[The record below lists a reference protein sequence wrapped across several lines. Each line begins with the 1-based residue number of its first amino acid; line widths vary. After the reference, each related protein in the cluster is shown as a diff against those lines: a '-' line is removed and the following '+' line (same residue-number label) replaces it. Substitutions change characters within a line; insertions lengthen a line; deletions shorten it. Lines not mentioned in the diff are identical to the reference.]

1 MRRRGLLATT
11 LILGLGCD
19 KARELVPGNDA
30 KAQAAEVPAA
40 ARLDL
45 RSRPPILF
53 QIYGERDDPRMIP
66 VGVMRNGTIEPIVLA
81 ASGWREFD
89 GLYGKAGT
97 NYTVYDGGRA
107 IGHATVRQ
115 GMWEEGREQL
125 YTLPACDL
133 LIPQSAMT
141 LGPGIGANYTVTLFA
156 SSKPLRDAARASM
169 SGAEAEV
176 IARAIGGKLVSQA
189 GIGSSELA
197 ALDVRAVALM
207 TGATGNP
214 TVVAT
219 FMDKRAD
226 EQSAAGEQTLHMFL
240 IADRPAGAAG
250 YQVTFSHIG
259 RGEASEVEFRR
270 LVDQI
275 DVNGDGVTE
284 LALEGWK
291 FGGDTF
297 SLFLQY
303 KGGAWTETFRGR
315 ASWCLDAGGK

>member
-1 MRRRGLLATT
+1 MRRRCLLATT

-19 KARELVPGNDA
+19 KARELVPGNGA

-40 ARLDL
+40 AQLDL
-45 RSRPPILF
+45 STRPAILF

-66 VGVMRNGTIEPIVLA
+66 VGVLRNGTIEAIVLGA
-81 ASGWREFD
+81 AGWRQFD
-89 GLYGKAGT
+89 ALYGKAGT
-97 NYTVYDGGRA
+97 QYTVYDGGRA
-107 IGHATVRQ
+107 IGRATVRQ
-115 GMWEEGREQL
+115 GMWEEGRDQL
-125 YTLPACDL
+125 YTLPACNL

-141 LGPGIGANYTVTLFA
+141 LGAGIGSNYTVTLFA
-156 SSKPLRDAARASM
+156 SSKPLRDASRASM

-176 IARAIGGKLVSQA
+176 IARAIGAKLAAQA
-189 GIGSSELA
+189 GVGAGEVA
-197 ALDVRAVALM
+197 ALDVRAVALN

-226 EQSAAGEQTLHMFL
+226 EQSAAGEQTLHMFVV
-240 IADRPAGAAG
+240 ADRPAGAAG

-259 RGEASEVEFRR
+259 RGEASDVDFRR

-275 DVNGDGVTE
+275 DVNDDGVTE

-291 FGGDTF
+291 FGCDTYA
-297 SLFLQY
+297 LFLQY
-303 KGGAWTETFRGR
+303 RNGAWNEVFRSR
-315 ASWCLDAGGK
+315 SSWCLDAGTQ

>member
-1 MRRRGLLATT
+1 MRRRCLLATT

-19 KARELVPGNDA
+19 KARELVPGNGA

-40 ARLDL
+40 AQLDL
-45 RSRPPILF
+45 STRPAILF

-66 VGVMRNGTIEPIVLA
+66 VGVLRNGTIEAIVLGA
-81 ASGWREFD
+81 AGWRQFD
-89 GLYGKAGT
+89 ALYGKAGT
-97 NYTVYDGGRA
+97 QYTVYDGGRA
-107 IGHATVRQ
+107 IGRATVRQ
-115 GMWEEGREQL
+115 GMWEEGRDQL
-125 YTLPACDL
+125 YTLPACNL

-141 LGPGIGANYTVTLFA
+141 LGAGIGSNYTVTLFA
-156 SSKPLRDAARASM
+156 SSKPLRDASRASM

-176 IARAIGGKLVSQA
+176 IARAIGAKLAAQA
-189 GIGSSELA
+189 GVGAGEVA
-197 ALDVRAVALM
+197 ALDVRAVALN

-226 EQSAAGEQTLHMFL
+226 EQSAAGEQTLHMFVV
-240 IADRPAGAAG
+240 ADRPAGAAG

-259 RGEASEVEFRR
+259 RGEASDVDFRR

-275 DVNGDGVTE
+275 DVNDDGVTE

-291 FGGDTF
+291 FGGDTYA
-297 SLFLQY
+297 LFLQY
-303 KGGAWTETFRGR
+303 RNGAWNEVFRSR
-315 ASWCLDAGGK
+315 SSWCLDAGTQ

>member
-1 MRRRGLLATT
+1 MRRRCLLATT

-19 KARELVPGNDA
+19 KARELVPGNGA

-40 ARLDL
+40 AQLDL
-45 RSRPPILF
+45 STRPAILF

-66 VGVMRNGTIEPIVLA
+66 VGVLRNGTIEAIVLGA
-81 ASGWREFD
+81 AGWRQFD
-89 GLYGKAGT
+89 AFYGKAGT
-97 NYTVYDGGRA
+97 QYTVYDGGRA
-107 IGHATVRQ
+107 IGRATVRQ
-115 GMWEEGREQL
+115 GMWEEGRDQL
-125 YTLPACDL
+125 YTLPACNL

-141 LGPGIGANYTVTLFA
+141 LGAGIGSNYTVTLFA
-156 SSKPLRDAARASM
+156 ASKPLRDASRASM

-176 IARAIGGKLVSQA
+176 IARAIGAKLAAQA
-189 GIGSSELA
+189 GVGAGEVA
-197 ALDVRAVALM
+197 ALDVRAVALN

-226 EQSAAGEQTLHMFL
+226 EQSAAGEQTLHMFVV
-240 IADRPAGAAG
+240 ADRPAGAAG

-259 RGEASEVEFRR
+259 RGEASDVDFRR

-275 DVNGDGVTE
+275 DVNDDGVTE

-291 FGGDTF
+291 FGGDTYA
-297 SLFLQY
+297 LFLQY
-303 KGGAWTETFRGR
+303 RNGAWNEVFRSR
-315 ASWCLDAGGK
+315 PSWCLDAGT